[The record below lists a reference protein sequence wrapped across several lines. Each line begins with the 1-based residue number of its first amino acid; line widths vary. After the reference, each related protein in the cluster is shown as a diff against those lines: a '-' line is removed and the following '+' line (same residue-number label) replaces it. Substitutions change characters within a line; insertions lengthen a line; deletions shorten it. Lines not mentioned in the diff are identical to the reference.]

1 MINIAHSSKMAVE
14 SLKSAK
20 LRSALTSLGIII
32 GIAAVI
38 ATFTLGSS
46 FSVYFSNQINDA
58 GSNFVVVMA
67 TKEDVLKDRQL
78 EVIKNTR
85 GISDA
90 SPVIS
95 TSGLSEF
102 GGFGGSAGTL
112 TFMGEERD
120 VTVYG
125 VLENY
130 EDIASVP
137 MYDGFFLD
145 DKDTGSAVVG
155 KEIAE
160 DYFKNQITTRNT
172 IQITLWNNE
181 TRQYESRSFSV
192 KGIAGSEETNML
204 TGNDEK
210 TAVYIPLA
218 VMKEM
223 AGIDEYHYIYAK
235 ADSKDTVKEA
245 DEEIQRNL
253 ARNLGVSERN
263 LNKTDLLPFQ
273 TLNQAEMLEQMSTI
287 TDILQIVLVAIGGIS
302 LIVGSVGIMNI
313 MLVTVTERTKE
324 IGTLKALGYT
334 TKDVLMLFIVESI
347 IISAI
352 GGTVG
357 TVAGITIAY
366 AGTSVAGLPF
376 VLPLRIVLAGILISA
391 AVGVAAGAYPANKA
405 SKMNTVDALRAI

>member
-1 MINIAHSSKMAVE
+1 MINLAHSSKMATE

-46 FSVYFSNQINDA
+46 FSAYFSSQINDA
-58 GSNFVVVMA
+58 GSNFIVVME
-67 TKEDVLKDRQL
+67 TKENVLRDQQM

-95 TSGLSEF
+95 TSGLNEF

-112 TFMGEERD
+112 EFMGEERD
-120 VTVYG
+120 VTIYG
-125 VLENY
+125 VSENY
-130 EDIASVP
+130 IEIAAIP
-137 MYDGFFLD
+137 MYDGFFLN

-160 DYFKNQITTRNT
+160 EYFKNQMTTRNT

-192 KGIAGSEETNML
+192 KGIAGSEETNLL
-204 TGNDEK
+204 TGSDER
-210 TAVYIPLA
+210 TAVYIPLSI
-218 VMKEM
+218 MQEM
-223 AGIDEYHYIYAK
+223 TGIDEYHYIYAK
-235 ADSKDTVKEA
+235 AESIDVVKDA
-245 DEEIQRNL
+245 DEEIKKNL
-253 ARNLGVSERN
+253 ARNLGISERD

-273 TLNQAEMLEQMSTI
+273 TLNQVEMLEQMSMI
-287 TDILQIVLVAIGGIS
+287 TDILQVVLVAIGGIS

-334 TKDVLMLFIVESI
+334 TKDVLTLFIVESI
-347 IISAI
+347 IISTIGGAI
-352 GGTVG
+352 GTAVG
-357 TVAGITIAY
+357 IGIAY
-366 AGTSVAGLPF
+366 TGTSVVGLPF
-376 VLPLRIVLAGILISA
+376 ILPIQIVFAGVLISI
-391 AVGVAAGAYPANKA
+391 AVGVAAGAYPANRA
-405 SKMNTVDALRAI
+405 AKMNTVDALRTV